1 MAIETPARIAVIGAG
16 PVGLEAALYARYLG
30 YEVDIYERGR
40 VADHVLRW
48 GHVRMFTP
56 FGENRSTLGLA
67 ALRAQDPSWT
77 APDDSALLTG
87 REFAK
92 RYLLQLAASDL
103 LADGIREHSEVIA
116 IGRDGPSKGQLLGQ
130 EARGESELRLLVR
143 SMGSDGHSHEE
154 YALADAVIDAS
165 GTYGTPNWLGRGG
178 VPAMGEL
185 AAREHIQ
192 YGLSDVLGAA
202 RERFASRNTLLVG
215 DSLAAAMNL
224 VSLAELATQAPD
236 TWVTWITPGAGPGS
250 LGSDAADSYVERRR
264 CVDHANRLAADDANH
279 VTHYPETFLSELS
292 WHAGLDRFHVRL
304 AGKHGGEFEFDQV
317 IGAAGWHADE
327 QLYRVLHVRPVDQL
341 EPGQTPG
348 SHLIQPEPDF
358 YVLGAKSFGHDPAF
372 TIRQGLNQIRE
383 LFKIIG
389 DRQGLDLYASVAS
402 LA

>member
-16 PVGLEAALYARYLG
+16 PIGLETALYARYLG
-30 YEVDIYERGR
+30 YDVDIYERGR

-56 FGENRSTLGLA
+56 FGENRSALGLA
-67 ALRAQDPSWT
+67 ALRAQDASWT

-87 REFAK
+87 REFAQG
-92 RYLLQLAASDL
+92 YLLPLAGSDL
-103 LADGIREHSEVIA
+103 LADSIREHTEVIA
-116 IGRDGPSKGQLLGQ
+116 IGRDGPSKGTLLGH
-130 EARGESELRLLVR
+130 EARDESELRLLLR
-143 SMGSDGHSHEE
+143 SEGPDGHIHEE

-165 GTYGTPNWLGRGG
+165 GAYGTPNWLGPGG
-178 VPAMGEL
+178 LPAIGEL
-185 AAREHIQ
+185 MAREHIQ
-192 YGLSDVLGAA
+192 YGLPDVLGAA

-236 TWVTWITPGAGPGS
+236 TWVTWITPGAHSGPLS
-250 LGSDAADSYVERRR
+250 TDAADPYAERQRF
-264 CVDHANRLAADDANH
+264 VDHANRLAADDANH
-279 VTHYPETFLSELS
+279 VTHYAETFLNDLS
-292 WHAGLDRFHVRL
+292 WHAGLDRFHVKL

-327 QLYRVLHVRPVDQL
+327 ELYRVLHVRPVDLL
-341 EPGQTPG
+341 ESGQTPG
-348 SHLIQPEPDF
+348 SLLIQPEPDF

-372 TIRQGLNQIRE
+372 TIREGLNQIRE